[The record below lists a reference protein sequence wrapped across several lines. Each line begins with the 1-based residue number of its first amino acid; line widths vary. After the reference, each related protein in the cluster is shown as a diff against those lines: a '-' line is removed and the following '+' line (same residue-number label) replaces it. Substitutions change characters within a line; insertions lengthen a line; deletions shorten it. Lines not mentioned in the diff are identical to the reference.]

1 MRLKNDVNLVD
12 FLNQVQKCKYDV
24 YMETVEED
32 KLNLKS
38 VLSQYLFVVL
48 VEQKTSG
55 ITAGSPA
62 KKRIGRSWPI
72 IWKCREGSG
81 KMKKISEGKTISRAE
96 RPNGQRL
103 SE

>member
-48 VEQKTSG
+48 VEQKDVWDHLRRSRSG
-55 ITAGSPA
+55 DL
-62 KKRIGRSWPI
+62 GRL
-72 IWKCREGSG
+72 SG
-81 KMKKISEGKTISRAE
+81 NAVRAAE
-96 RPNGQRL
+96 R
-103 SE
+103 

>member
-12 FLNQVQKCKYDV
+12 FLNQVQKCKYDG

-48 VEQKTSG
+48 VEQKRRL
-55 ITAGSPA
+55 GSQQDHPCEEA
-62 KKRIGRSWPI
+62 D
-72 IWKCREGSG
+72 REILADYLE
-81 KMKKISEGKTISRAE
+81 M
-96 RPNGQRL
+96 P
-103 SE
+103 

>member
-1 MRLKNDVNLVD
+1 
-12 FLNQVQKCKYDV
+12 
-24 YMETVEED
+24 METVEED

-48 VEQKTSG
+48 VEQKDVWDHSR
-55 ITAGSPA
+55 ITCEEAD
-62 KKRIGRSWPI
+62 RESWAI

-96 RPNGQRL
+96 KTERLEAFGVVFSFMFEKQRNKDKR
-103 SE
+103 

>member
-48 VEQKTSG
+48 VEQKDVWDHSR
-55 ITAGSPA
+55 ITCEEAD
-62 KKRIGRSWPI
+62 
-72 IWKCREGSG
+72 REILADYLERLFQER
-81 KMKKISEGKTISRAE
+81 K
-96 RPNGQRL
+96 RPNGQGL

>member
-48 VEQKTSG
+48 VEQKDV
-55 ITAGSPA
+55 
-62 KKRIGRSWPI
+62 
-72 IWKCREGSG
+72 
-81 KMKKISEGKTISRAE
+81 
-96 RPNGQRL
+96 
-103 SE
+103 

>member
-48 VEQKTSG
+48 VEQKDVWDYRR
-55 ITAGSPA
+55 ITYEEAD
-62 KKRIGRSWPI
+62 
-72 IWKCREGSG
+72 RE
-81 KMKKISEGKTISRAE
+81 ILDDYLE
-96 RPNGQRL
+96 RP
-103 SE
+103 

>member
-24 YMETVEED
+24 YMVTVEED

-48 VEQKTSG
+48 VEQKDVWDHSR
-55 ITAGSPA
+55 ITCEEAD
-62 KKRIGRSWPI
+62 
-72 IWKCREGSG
+72 REILADYLE
-81 KMKKISEGKTISRAE
+81 M
-96 RPNGQRL
+96 P
-103 SE
+103 